1 MILINHKLKCKIINN
16 DIYDLREKNILEQIC
31 FPLHIYFNESNK
43 TNIQCINVL
52 LVCFPHATI
61 RHYYGSLAVIVS
73 VMIVSELLLSVS
85 GQVTPRHLNPPRGAV
100 TGYSL
105 FMIGS
110 NYSLFIILVARFT
123 VYSSSS
129 PLKREIMKMKR
140 EYQ

>member
-1 MILINHKLKCKIINN
+1 M
-16 DIYDLREKNILEQIC
+16 
-31 FPLHIYFNESNK
+31 
-43 TNIQCINVL
+43 
-52 LVCFPHATI
+52 
-61 RHYYGSLAVIVS
+61 IVS

-123 VYSSSS
+123 VLELFSSQERDNEDE
-129 PLKREIMKMKR
+129 KRIPINQYKYWKMVSGYTSFVTMKR
-140 EYQ
+140 RKISIQNMTPPMP